1 MQTAPSQ
8 SREVET
14 KTGPNLK
21 HSMLVRAMNQIRML
35 TAMFVLGM
43 AVNLIGL
50 PQETTG
56 SARIATSLFLGLH
69 VLIAVGLIIG
79 SVSTL
84 RLARNA
90 APQLGRLAGI
100 GVALIAATFIAGV
113 LALWL
118 KNDWWSYAMA
128 LGFIGSFLLYGSL
141 YMQGNSL
148 GSNGR

>member
-1 MQTAPSQ
+1 
-8 SREVET
+8 
-14 KTGPNLK
+14 
-21 HSMLVRAMNQIRML
+21 ML

-56 SARIATSLFLGLH
+56 PARIATLLFLALH
-69 VLIAVGLIIG
+69 VLIAVGLVIG

-84 RLARNA
+84 RLTRNA

-100 GVALIAATFIAGV
+100 GAALIAATFIAGV

-141 YMQGNSL
+141 YVQGNSL
-148 GSNGR
+148 GSDGR